1 MKSLNFSAG
10 IYYLGDRPYNDWTQ
24 ANAEF
29 HGITPNLEPWNNKAY
44 TVVNV
49 QVGYE
54 FTKNWSSRV
63 FVNNVFDA
71 VGFDA
76 YRTSYV
82 DRIDPRNVSVSVS
95 YRF

>member
-1 MKSLNFSAG
+1 M
-10 IYYLGDRPYNDWTQ
+10 
-24 ANAEF
+24 
-29 HGITPNLEPWNNKAY
+29 
-44 TVVNV
+44 VNV
-49 QVGYE
+49 QLGYE

-71 VGFDA
+71 IGYDA
-76 YRTSYV
+76 YRTSYI